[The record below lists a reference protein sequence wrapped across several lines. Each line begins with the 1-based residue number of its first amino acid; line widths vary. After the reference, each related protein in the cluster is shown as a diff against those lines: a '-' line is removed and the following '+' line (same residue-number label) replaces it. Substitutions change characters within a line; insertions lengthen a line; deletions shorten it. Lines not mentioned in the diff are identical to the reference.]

1 MKNTLMEIKHSLEET
16 KAEYRRQ
23 KNKWGG
29 TQTSRNHWYVRK
41 IEKKWRKSKRTL
53 EIMFNTPTSI
63 LVPEEERDKGT
74 EKIFEVIIAEK
85 VSNMGKGI
93 THSNPG
99 STGTI

>member
-1 MKNTLMEIKHSLEET
+1 M
-16 KAEYRRQ
+16 
-23 KNKWGG
+23 
-29 TQTSRNHWYVRK
+29 
-41 IEKKWRKSKRTL
+41 
-53 EIMFNTPTSI
+53 
-63 LVPEEERDKGT
+63 PEEERDKGT